1 MNVVIDTNWLVSY
14 LMKKKTSQLK
24 LILQDIAISI
34 YTSEEQTKEFTK
46 IIYLPKFRKYFPLEP
61 ALEFLRYFT
70 NRCDIVSVVSNI
82 EICRDP
88 KDNFLLAISKDADA
102 DYLLTGDKDLLI
114 LEKFEQ
120 TIICTLSHFIAH
132 YLPK

>member
-1 MNVVIDTNWLVSY
+1 MNVVIDTNWLISY
-14 LMKKKTSQLK
+14 LMKQETSQLK
-24 LILQDIAISI
+24 LILQDIDIRLF
-34 YTSEEQTKEFTK
+34 TDEEQIKEFTK
-46 IIYLPKFRKYFPLEP
+46 IVYLPKFRNYFPLEP

-70 NRCDIVSVVSNI
+70 NRCNIVSVVSNI

-120 TIICTLSHFIAH
+120 TIICTLSHFIEH